1 MWTSRETQP
10 RHRHGNKAYSEFMQV
25 VYCIL
30 PLMAIAVGFILG
42 IDWLRITGVLVAGL
56 ILLIFLGTVLVR
68 LYIISYKEKR
78 EESL

>member
-1 MWTSRETQP
+1 
-10 RHRHGNKAYSEFMQV
+10 MQV